1 MSVQG
6 LSAPTD
12 GTHYSAWILNH
23 QTERV
28 VRLGALTGSNTTY
41 TLTYNGDGSSGQ
53 PGTNLVGAGDTLE
66 ITREQGNN
74 SDPLGAVVLTGTLPP
89 HSAQHIAH
97 LLVSFPDTP
106 GQIGLL
112 VGVLDQTQLVNEQ
125 ATALQNAAASHSTV
139 GVTCAAQSILDIIEG
154 AKGTNYRPLPAGCA
168 AQNISLI
175 GDGYGL
181 LSPPAPGASG
191 STPAPQGYLDGA
203 SDHASLAA
211 TQDDATADIR
221 LHAGHVEI
229 AIANI
234 KGWVTTADQD
244 ALKLLKTPSDSTTA
258 ADLETVSDHAYHGV
272 PGTVDQTINPVPGE
286 AGAVTAYEHGQF
298 MAAITLQ
305 AAS

>member
-1 MSVQG
+1 MIFGSGGLFILEGGHLFGGGAHPTGQVEFVDSPNSPAGHSDALTMTVQG
-6 LSAPTD
+6 LSAPAD
-12 GTHYSAWILNH
+12 GTHYSAWLLNH

-28 VRLGALTGSNTTY
+28 VRLGALARLGYPTY

-181 LSPPAPGASG
+181 LSPPALGASG
-191 STPAPQGYLDGA
+191 STPAPQR
-203 SDHASLAA
+203 
-211 TQDDATADIR
+211 DIW
-221 LHAGHVEI
+221 I
-229 AIANI
+229 
-234 KGWVTTADQD
+234 D
-244 ALKLLKTPSDSTTA
+244 P
-258 ADLETVSDHAYHGV
+258 
-272 PGTVDQTINPVPGE
+272 
-286 AGAVTAYEHGQF
+286 
-298 MAAITLQ
+298 AITPRSPPRKTTRPPTF
-305 AAS
+305 ACTPAMSRSPSRTSRDG